1 MDMRSGRRDKMKL
14 MASSFPPLAQAIQNY
29 LECRPRAARWLEWL
43 AGREYHLAAFPDRP
57 QPVVVI
63 AHRDR
68 TPARAA
74 QLARAV
80 EQDWMEVP
88 LRCREMYGDVLA
100 RAPGLIVVQLRRKN
114 VCGCL
119 GHRHVIVREA
129 PFSEPHDAFGDA
141 AVGEMDIAFDR
152 VVTWLALPLTD
163 TALDTQ
169 FIAGSRLKEFR
180 DQQLRF
186 RLLSILLHETHHMVA
201 PQAPEEVVRERSLTF
216 YREAL
221 ANYVEIARASLSLT
235 IDRSFSRLG
244 KE

>member
-1 MDMRSGRRDKMKL
+1 
-14 MASSFPPLAQAIQNY
+14 MAAEHPPLAQAVENY
-29 LECRPRAARWLEWL
+29 LRSRPRSARWLEWL
-43 AGREYHLAAFPDRP
+43 AGRRYRLAAFPDRP
-57 QPVVVI
+57 RPVVVV
-63 AHRDR
+63 AQRGR
-68 TPARAA
+68 NPARA
-74 QLARAV
+74 
-80 EQDWMEVP
+80 EQVAHAIEHDWMETP
-88 LRCREMYGDVLA
+88 AHCRDAYEEILEH
-100 RAPGLIVVQLRRKN
+100 APGLIVVQLRRKN

-119 GHRHVIVREA
+119 GHRHVIVKEA

-152 VVTWLALPLTD
+152 VESWLALPLLD

-169 FIAGSRLKEFR
+169 FIAGSRRREFH

-201 PQAPEEVVRERSLTF
+201 SQAPEDVVRERSLTF
-216 YREAL
+216 YRDAL
-221 ANYVEIARASLSLT
+221 ANYVEIARATLSFT

>member
-1 MDMRSGRRDKMKL
+1 
-14 MASSFPPLAQAIQNY
+14 MAQERPPLAQAIESF
-29 LECRPRAARWLEWL
+29 LASRPRAARWGEWL
-43 AGREYHLAAFPDRP
+43 AGRRYRLAAFPDRP
-57 QPVVVI
+57 RPVVVV
-63 AHRDR
+63 AQRGHNP
-68 TPARAA
+68 TRAE
-74 QLARAV
+74 QVARAV
-80 EQDWMEVP
+80 EHDWAETP
-88 LRCREMYGDVLA
+88 ARGREAYEEILTH
-100 RAPGLIVVQLRRKN
+100 APGLIVVQLRRKN

-152 VVTWLALPLTD
+152 VESWLALPLMD

-169 FIAGSRLKEFR
+169 FIAGSRRKEFHN
-180 DQQLRF
+180 QQLRF

-201 PQAPEEVVRERSLTF
+201 PQATEDVVRERSLTF

-221 ANYVEIARASLSLT
+221 ANYVEIARATLSFT
-235 IDRSFSRLG
+235 IDRSFSKLG

>member
-1 MDMRSGRRDKMKL
+1 MPSDH
-14 MASSFPPLAQAIQNY
+14 PPLAQAVESY
-29 LECRPRAARWLEWL
+29 LASRPRAARWVEWL
-43 AGREYHLAAFPDRP
+43 AGRRYRLAAFPDRSL
-57 QPVVVI
+57 PVVVV
-63 AHRDR
+63 AHRYRD
-68 TPARAA
+68 PAKA
-74 QLARAV
+74 
-80 EQDWMEVP
+80 EQVAHAIEHDWMETP
-88 LRCREMYGDVLA
+88 TRCREAYEEILQH
-100 RAPGLIVVQLRRKN
+100 APGLIVVQLRRKN

-119 GHRHVIVREA
+119 GHRHVLVKEA

-152 VVTWLALPLTD
+152 VESWLAQPIMD

-169 FIAGSRLKEFR
+169 FIAGSRLREFH

-201 PQAPEEVVRERSLTF
+201 PQAPESVVRERSLTF

-221 ANYVEIARASLSLT
+221 VNYVEIARASLSLT

>member
-1 MDMRSGRRDKMKL
+1 MPSDQ
-14 MASSFPPLAQAIQNY
+14 PPLVQAVESY
-29 LECRPRAARWLEWL
+29 LAARPRAVLWLEWL
-43 AGREYHLAAFPDRP
+43 AGRRYRLAAFPDRP
-57 QPVVVI
+57 LPVVVI
-63 AHRDR
+63 AYSAWGDA
-68 TPARAA
+68 PRAG
-74 QLARAV
+74 QVARAV
-80 EQDWMEVP
+80 EQDWAATP
-88 LRCREMYGDVLA
+88 PACREPYKEILE

-119 GHRHVIVREA
+119 GHRHVVVKEA
-129 PFSEPHDAFGDA
+129 PFSEPHDAFAGA

-152 VVTWLALPLTD
+152 VENWLAQPLMD

-169 FIAGSRLKEFR
+169 FIAGSRRKDFH

-186 RLLSILLHETHHMVA
+186 RLLSILLHEIHHMVMPM
-201 PQAPEEVVRERSLTF
+201 PQALEDVVRERSLTF

-221 ANYVEIARASLSLT
+221 ANYVEMARASLSFT

>member
-1 MDMRSGRRDKMKL
+1 MPSDRPSLG
-14 MASSFPPLAQAIQNY
+14 QAIESF
-29 LECRPRAARWLEWL
+29 LTSRPRAARWLEWL
-43 AGREYHLAAFPDRP
+43 AGRRYRLAAFPDRP
-57 QPVVVI
+57 RPVVVVAHRYRDSAKAEQI
-63 AHRDR
+63 AHAIEHDWAE
-68 TPARAA
+68 TPAH
-74 QLARAV
+74 
-80 EQDWMEVP
+80 
-88 LRCREMYGDVLA
+88 CRHAYEEILTP
-100 RAPGLIVVQLRRKN
+100 APGLIVVQLRRKN

-119 GHRHVIVREA
+119 GHRHVMMKEA

-141 AVGEMDIAFDR
+141 AVGEMDIAYDR
-152 VVTWLALPLTD
+152 VESWLAQPIMD

-201 PQAPEEVVRERSLTF
+201 PQATEDVVRERSLTF
-216 YREAL
+216 YREVL
-221 ANYVEIARASLSLT
+221 ANYVEIARTSLSLT

>member
-1 MDMRSGRRDKMKL
+1 
-14 MASSFPPLAQAIQNY
+14 MAAMTSDRPALVQSVESY
-29 LECRPRAARWLEWL
+29 LDSRPRAARWMEWL
-43 AGREYHLAAFPDRP
+43 AGRRYRLAAFPHRP
-57 QPVVVI
+57 LPVVVI
-63 AHRDR
+63 AHRGR
-68 TPARAA
+68 HPARAEQVA
-74 QLARAV
+74 CAV
-80 EQDWMEVP
+80 ERDWAETP
-88 LRCREMYGDVLA
+88 THCRDAYEEILDN
-100 RAPGLIVVQLRRKN
+100 APGLIVVQLRRKN

-119 GHRHVIVREA
+119 GHRHVIVKEI

-152 VVTWLALPLTD
+152 VENWLAQPLMD

-169 FIAGSRLKEFR
+169 FIAGSRLKEFH

-201 PQAPEEVVRERSLTF
+201 PQAPESVVRERSLTF
-216 YREAL
+216 YRDAL
-221 ANYVEIARASLSLT
+221 ANYVEIARASLSFT

>member
-1 MDMRSGRRDKMKL
+1 MVAHRYRDPAK
-14 MASSFPPLAQAIQNY
+14 AEQ
-29 LECRPRAARWLEWL
+29 
-43 AGREYHLAAFPDRP
+43 
-57 QPVVVI
+57 I
-63 AHRDR
+63 AHAVEHDWAE
-68 TPARAA
+68 TPAH
-74 QLARAV
+74 
-80 EQDWMEVP
+80 
-88 LRCREMYGDVLA
+88 CREAYEEILEQ
-100 RAPGLIVVQLRRKN
+100 APGLIVVQLRRKN

-119 GHRHVIVREA
+119 GHRHVMVKEA

-152 VVTWLALPLTD
+152 VESWLAQPLMD

-169 FIAGSRLKEFR
+169 FIAGSRRKEFH

-201 PQAPEEVVRERSLTF
+201 PQATEEVVRERSLTF

-221 ANYVEIARASLSLT
+221 GNYVEIARASLSLT

>member
-1 MDMRSGRRDKMKL
+1 MDS
-14 MASSFPPLAQAIQNY
+14 PPLAQAVEGY
-29 LECRPRAARWLEWL
+29 LESRPRAARWLEWL
-43 AGREYHLAAFPDRP
+43 AGRRYRLAAFPDRP
-57 QPVVVI
+57 HPVVVI
-63 AHRDR
+63 AHR
-68 TPARAA
+68 ARHPGRAE
-74 QLARAV
+74 QVARAV
-80 EQDWMEVP
+80 EHDWAETPPHCRDAYQEV
-88 LRCREMYGDVLA
+88 LKQ
-100 RAPGLIVVQLRRKN
+100 APGLIVVQLRRKN

-119 GHRHVIVREA
+119 GHRHVLVKEA

-152 VVTWLALPLTD
+152 VERWLALPLTD
-163 TALDTQ
+163 IALDTQ
-169 FIAGSRLKEFR
+169 FIAGSRRKEFH

-201 PQAPEEVVRERSLTF
+201 PQASEDVVRERSLTF

-221 ANYVEIARASLSLT
+221 VNYVENARATLSFT

>member
-1 MDMRSGRRDKMKL
+1 MPSDR
-14 MASSFPPLAQAIQNY
+14 PPLAQAIENY
-29 LECRPRAARWLEWL
+29 LASRPRSARWLEWL
-43 AGREYHLAAFPDRP
+43 AGRHYRLAAFPDRP
-57 QPVVVI
+57 RPVLVVAQRGRNRARAEQV
-63 AHRDR
+63 AHAVEHDWAE
-68 TPARAA
+68 TPAH
-74 QLARAV
+74 
-80 EQDWMEVP
+80 
-88 LRCREMYGDVLA
+88 CREAYEEILE

-119 GHRHVIVREA
+119 GHRHVIVKEA

-152 VVTWLALPLTD
+152 VESWLALPLLD

-169 FIAGSRLKEFR
+169 FIAGSRRKEFH

-201 PQAPEEVVRERSLTF
+201 PQAPEDVVRERSLTF
-216 YREAL
+216 YRDAL
-221 ANYVEIARASLSLT
+221 ANYVEIARATLSFT

>member
-1 MDMRSGRRDKMKL
+1 MPQDR
-14 MASSFPPLAQAIQNY
+14 PPLALAIENY
-29 LECRPRAARWLEWL
+29 LASRPWAARWLERA
-43 AGREYHLAAFPDRP
+43 AGRRYRLAVFPDR
-57 QPVVVI
+57 QEPVVVI
-63 AHRDR
+63 AHRGR
-68 TPARAA
+68 NPARME
-74 QLARAV
+74 QVARAV
-80 EQDWMEVP
+80 EQDWAETP
-88 LRCREMYGDVLA
+88 RHCHDAYEDILA
-100 RAPGLIVVQLRRKN
+100 HAPGLIVVQLRRKN

-119 GHRHVIVREA
+119 GHRHVIVKEI

-152 VVTWLALPLTD
+152 VESWLAQPLMD

-169 FIAGSRLKEFR
+169 FIAGSRRKEFHE
-180 DQQLRF
+180 QQLRF

-201 PQAPEEVVRERSLTF
+201 PEATEDVVRGRSLTF
-216 YREAL
+216 YRDAL

>member
-1 MDMRSGRRDKMKL
+1 
-14 MASSFPPLAQAIQNY
+14 MALAHPPLAQAVESY
-29 LECRPRAARWLEWL
+29 LASRPLAARWLEWL
-43 AGREYHLAAFPDRP
+43 AGRRYRLAAFPDRLR
-57 QPVVVI
+57 PVVVV
-63 AHRDR
+63 AHRGHH
-68 TPARAA
+68 PIRAE
-74 QLARAV
+74 QVARAV
-80 EQDWMEVP
+80 ENDWAETP
-88 LRCREMYGDVLA
+88 ARCREVYEEILT

-119 GHRHVIVREA
+119 GHRHVIVKEA
-129 PFSEPHDAFGDA
+129 PFCEPHDAFGDA

-152 VVTWLALPLTD
+152 VESWLAQPLMD

-169 FIAGSRLKEFR
+169 FIAGSRLKEFH

-201 PQAPEEVVRERSLTF
+201 PQAPEDVVRERSLTF

-221 ANYVEIARASLSLT
+221 AHYVDTARASLSLT